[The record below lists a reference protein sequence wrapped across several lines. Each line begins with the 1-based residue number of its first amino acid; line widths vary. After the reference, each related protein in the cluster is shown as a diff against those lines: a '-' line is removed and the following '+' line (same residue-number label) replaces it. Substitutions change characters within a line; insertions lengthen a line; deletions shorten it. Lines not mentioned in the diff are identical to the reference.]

1 MAFISTLHVDASLQ
15 GVIRCSGSQN
25 GSNEQRPRGKKSYAA
40 NRRNRAERHRSEAA
54 CGEEELCAC
63 RHFSSSG

>member
-1 MAFISTLHVDASLQ
+1 
-15 GVIRCSGSQN
+15 VIRCSGSQN

-40 NRRNRAERHRSEAA
+40 NRRNRAERHRGEAA